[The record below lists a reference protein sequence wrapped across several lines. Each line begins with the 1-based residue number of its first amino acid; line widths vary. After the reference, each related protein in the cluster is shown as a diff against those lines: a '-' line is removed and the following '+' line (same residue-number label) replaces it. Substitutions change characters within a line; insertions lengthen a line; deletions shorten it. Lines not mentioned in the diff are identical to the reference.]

1 MAIEYKSKKVD
12 LTTTNNTTIYTC
24 PAVTKAIIKSIL
36 ISDDSG
42 SGDTATLTITDA
54 GSAVFRLKK
63 EAVGGDATDEVLT
76 NPLIMEAAEVLK
88 AQAVTAGRLHVIVSL
103 MEVTSD
109 TNNPL

>member
-24 PAVTKAIIKSIL
+24 PAETKAIIKSIL

-42 SGDTATLTITDA
+42 SGDTATLTITA
-54 GSAVFRLKK
+54 GSSVFRLKK
-63 EAVGGDATDEVLT
+63 EVVSGDATDEVLT
-76 NPLIMEAAEVLK
+76 HPLVMEATEILK
-88 AQAVTAGRLHVIVSL
+88 AQAVTADRLHVIVSL

>member
-12 LTTTNNTTIYTC
+12 LTTTDITTVYTC
-24 PAVTKAIIKSIL
+24 PAQTKTIIKSIL

-42 SGDTATLTITDA
+42 SGSTATLTLTDA
-54 GSAVFRLKK
+54 SSGVFRLKK
-63 EAVGGDATDEVLT
+63 ETVSADATDEVLT
-76 NPLIMEAAEVLK
+76 NPIVMEATEILK
-88 AQAVTAGRLHVIVSL
+88 AQAANANRLHVVVSL

>member
-12 LTTTNNTTIYTC
+12 LTTTNNTVIYTC
-24 PAVTKAIIKSIL
+24 PAATKTIIKSIL

-42 SGDTATLTITDA
+42 SGDTATLTLTDS
-54 GSAVFRLKK
+54 GSNVFRLKK
-63 EAVGGDATDEVLT
+63 EAVAGDATDEILI
-76 NPLIMEAAEVLK
+76 NPLVMEASEILK